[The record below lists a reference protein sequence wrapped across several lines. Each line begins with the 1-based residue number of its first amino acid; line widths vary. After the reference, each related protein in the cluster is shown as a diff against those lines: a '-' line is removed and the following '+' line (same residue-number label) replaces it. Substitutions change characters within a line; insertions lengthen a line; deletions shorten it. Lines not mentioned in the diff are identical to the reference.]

1 MRNEIDSVE
10 AVGKNSTI
18 SVTGHH
24 ASQYIQQTEKLQH
37 TFGKS
42 AIQTTASPVSL
53 SPTTNRYRN
62 PPHSAIH
69 QHHSMAKHRLLVIDD
84 DADICTLLDRFLK
97 KQGYEVDTAQRG
109 SSAKELLKEHRYD
122 LVLCDHRLPDTDSAQ
137 MLQHI
142 KGISRETAVIII
154 TGYSDVRTAVELM
167 RKGAF
172 DYVGKPLYPDEIL
185 MRIKDALAEGEGA
198 SQETPAKTK
207 SANAPKPG
215 PDYIQGS
222 GAHAAGMDAHIT
234 LVAPTNMTVL
244 ITGDTGTGKEYVAKE
259 IHRRSKRSA
268 KPFVAVDCGALPK
281 DLAGSEL
288 FGHVKGAFTGAVAE
302 KRGSFEQA
310 DGGTLFLDEIGNL
323 SYENQVKLLRV
334 LQERR
339 IKRVGGEKDI
349 AVDVRILAA
358 TNEDLALAVAEGRFR
373 EDLMHRVNE
382 FSIDLLPLRDRP
394 EDIMV
399 FAEYFLAKANDQL
412 GKDVS
417 GFDPKVRD
425 LLMAHGWPGNLREL
439 GNVVKRSVLL
449 TTEGKVQ
456 LSGLPA
462 EVISGSPLP
471 RQADRNTP
479 QAAFSDGLK
488 GVSHSAEKQAILKAL
503 ERNGFNKSRTAEML
517 NIDRKTLYNKLKS
530 FGIEV

>member
-1 MRNEIDSVE
+1 
-10 AVGKNSTI
+10 
-18 SVTGHH
+18 
-24 ASQYIQQTEKLQH
+24 
-37 TFGKS
+37 
-42 AIQTTASPVSL
+42 
-53 SPTTNRYRN
+53 
-62 PPHSAIH
+62 
-69 QHHSMAKHRLLVIDD
+69 MAKHRLLVIDD

-97 KQGYEVDTAQRG
+97 KQGYDVDTAQRG
-109 SSAKELLKEHRYD
+109 STAKELLKSHRYD
-122 LVLCDHRLPDTDSAQ
+122 LVLCDHRLPDTDSAE

-142 KGISRETAVIII
+142 KGVSRETAVIII

-185 MRIKDALAEGEGA
+185 MRIKDALAAPTEEFLAATPKLNKSPQGA
-198 SQETPAKTK
+198 KPTPE
-207 SANAPKPG
+207 
-215 PDYIQGS
+215 YIQGS
-222 GAHAAGMDAHIT
+222 GAHAAGMDGHIS

-259 IHRRSKRSA
+259 IHRRSKRSS

-288 FGHVKGAFTGAVAE
+288 FGHVKGAFTGAVAD

-310 DGGTLFLDEIGNL
+310 EGGTLFLDEIGNL

-358 TNEDLALAVAEGRFR
+358 TNEDLKQAVVEGRFR
-373 EDLMHRVNE
+373 EDLLHRINE

-394 EDIMV
+394 EDILV
-399 FAEYFLAKANDQL
+399 FAGHFLDKANAQL
-412 GKDVS
+412 GKEID
-417 GFDPKVRD
+417 GFDAKVKD
-425 LLMAHGWPGNLREL
+425 LLLAHTWPGNLREL
-439 GNVVKRSVLL
+439 GNVVKRAVLL
-449 TTEGKVQ
+449 TGDGLVQ

-462 EVISGSPLP
+462 EVISGVPAT
-471 RQADRNTP
+471 RQPDRGAP
-479 QAAFSDGLK
+479 QTGFSDGLK